1 MYFQVKIT
9 LKNTQHHNPKYYS
22 NSLFTVFLAISKQV
36 IEHLY
41 FRSLQGNNLTGRIPE
56 VIGLMQA
63 LAVL

>member
-1 MYFQVKIT
+1 VKIT
-9 LKNTQHHNPKYYS
+9 LKNIPHHNPKYHSYR
-22 NSLFTVFLAISKQV
+22 FFAVFLAISKQV
-36 IEHLY
+36 IVHLY